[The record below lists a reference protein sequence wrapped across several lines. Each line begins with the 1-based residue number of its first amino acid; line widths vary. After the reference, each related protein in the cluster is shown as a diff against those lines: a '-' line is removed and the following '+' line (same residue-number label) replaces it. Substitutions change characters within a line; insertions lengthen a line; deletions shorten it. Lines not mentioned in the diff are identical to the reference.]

1 MSVLPP
7 EGFVPVT
14 RRSPFLDLV
23 GPLWVRE
30 PADGGTAEYGFRV
43 EGRHANAR
51 GAAHGGIL
59 MTVADLVLGYGAA
72 FSQEPPVR
80 LTTASMSVDFASSAQ
95 VGDWVSGRADVQQI
109 GRTLA
114 FVNAYL
120 AVGERR
126 ILRAS
131 AVFAVAGSRAPR
143 PTQDG
148 TSSSTGATCAAGR
161 SVTPVRPPTRP
172 RMRC

>member
-1 MSVLPP
+1 MSLLPP
-7 EGFVPVT
+7 EGYVAVT

-23 GPLWVRE
+23 GPLWVRNVSGE
-30 PADGGTAEYGFRV
+30 GVAEYGFRV
-43 EGRHANAR
+43 EEKHANGR

-72 FSQEPPVR
+72 FSQDPPLR
-80 LTTASMSVDFASSAQ
+80 LTTASMSVDFAGSAQ
-95 VGDWVSGRADVQQI
+95 IGDWVSGRADIQRI

-120 AVGERR
+120 SVGERR

-131 AVFAVAGSRAPR
+131 SVFTVAS
-143 PTQDG
+143 
-148 TSSSTGATCAAGR
+148 
-161 SVTPVRPPTRP
+161 
-172 RMRC
+172 